1 MASRRIRVSV
11 YRPLSACKTYRK
23 SMITCKCDV
32 VHKTRSPIYQKKY
45 LTTVLRLSSDNIMP
59 KLGCVLVVGWLLAG
73 RAEARD
79 RRRWRWWWSR
89 LVDRVRVARLRVR
102 IAVGRVLLHLPRPC
116 RSDAAATCSYGQ
128 SIELCSAQGQ
138 DPVAPDTAAVA
149 SRRLS

>member
-1 MASRRIRVSV
+1 
-11 YRPLSACKTYRK
+11 
-23 SMITCKCDV
+23 
-32 VHKTRSPIYQKKY
+32 
-45 LTTVLRLSSDNIMP
+45 MP

-79 RRRWRWWWSR
+79 RRRWWSR

-102 IAVGRVLLHLPRPC
+102 IAVGRVLLRLPRPC
-116 RSDAAATCSYGQ
+116 RSDAAAATCSHGQ

-138 DPVAPDTAAVA
+138 DPVAPDAAAVA